1 LPAKPASARF
11 AIPFYLVIGCS
22 PRCITMKLT
31 IKDLQQKK
39 FFIEVDPSAT
49 VPTPRCPS
57 VFVALTD
64 VVGVDLGSEAKD
76 PRDGET

>member
-1 LPAKPASARF
+1 
-11 AIPFYLVIGCS
+11 
-22 PRCITMKLT
+22 MKLT

>member
-1 LPAKPASARF
+1 
-11 AIPFYLVIGCS
+11 
-22 PRCITMKLT
+22 MKLT

-49 VPTPRCPS
+49 VLTPKFS
-57 VFVALTD
+57 SMFVALTD
-64 VVGVDLGSEAKD
+64 VIDVDIGSETKD